1 MAKDDNT
8 FMKGVQERIGTDKYI
23 RGVGE
28 IDYQRRTGK
37 DDGDTSMFTPEELM
51 RLIAI
56 REKQDAKLKKEIEDK
71 ELKEAVTKKQSKGGS
86 MTKQMELFNEGG
98 LKEEGGTVDPVSGN
112 DVPIGSTKEEVRDDI
127 PAQLSEGEFVFPAD
141 VVRYIG
147 LEKLMKLRQNAK
159 QGLKAMEDMGQMGN
173 SDEATMPDDLPFDM
187 TDLDI
192 EDEIEYNRGGVVE
205 AQQGTYVAP
214 TVPTQYKNESID
226 TTSPMGMQQIQSGLN
241 TGVTTQAPY
250 TPNLGQLYAPQ
261 TQPYA
266 PVTYT
271 QFLGPSAAGAPQTE
285 TVRYFNE
292 ATGQTRMIPHVVNP
306 DGSRGATLYPVPEGF
321 VIQEEAPKEEAK
333 KTTATPTAKVQPVES
348 GDDGG
353 EDGSKTSAVD
363 LTGNPLSYTSVFGG
377 DALDKTMSNY
387 SSLQRG
393 LFNLYDAGS
402 RGVSGKINANNAI
415 LSAGKIALSDIR
427 GKISTGLN
435 IPTNF
440 DFGKLSTYEGITS
453 KKAQETRDGV
463 SRQLNQNIETI
474 RAAIIDPTTGE
485 VYTNKAFSDA
495 LSKYSVKT
503 TVLNKNTNIRSKR
516 NIGEIVTELRDRK
529 LQEVAKFQTDTG
541 VRDEKDPESIK
552 TAQQVAENMKNAS
565 NYFAYAGEPIESSY
579 DSSDYDTFTG
589 ESGQT
594 VDPSDISDAGGSF
607 AGDDPAFNQGGLAGK
622 KKKAKPKKMKR
633 GGLASR

>member
-8 FMKGVQERIGTDKYI
+8 FMKGVQERIGIDKYI

-56 REKQDAKLKKEIEDK
+56 RERQDAKLKKEIEDK

-147 LEKLMKLRQNAK
+147 LEKLMKLRQDAK

-192 EDEIEYNRGGVVE
+192 EDEIEYNRGGVVK

-214 TVPTQYKNESID
+214 TVPTQYRNESID

-333 KTTATPTAKVQPVES
+333 KTQVASAKVKPVDT
-348 GDDGG
+348 GDGG
-353 EDGSKTSAVD
+353 DSGGPTTSAVD
-363 LTGNPLSYTSVFGG
+363 PVGDPLSYQSLFNM
-377 DALDKTMSNY
+377 DALDKNLANLGKMQLGGFNVYSNIASGVTGKANVNALSTGAITSAY
-387 SSLQRG
+387 TTAKNNLNLKGTNIGTINNSSIRDML
-393 LFNLYDAGS
+393 
-402 RGVSGKINANNAI
+402 NNAI
-415 LSAGKIALSDIR
+415 ETAKVAVRDVSVDDEGNALSQDQVEKNINALAKAYGVDALDKSKLGRNFNLDVQLGKKLAEVIEARQKDIEDRESR
-427 GKISTGLN
+427 G
-435 IPTNF
+435 
-440 DFGKLSTYEGITS
+440 
-453 KKAQETRDGV
+453 
-463 SRQLNQNIETI
+463 IETG
-474 RAAIIDPTTGE
+474 TTPETSLGIE
-485 VYTNKAFSDA
+485 GLSMAQQQGIQDA
-495 LSKYSVKT
+495 LSGTGSGSLSPSV
-503 TVLNKNTNIRSKR
+503 
-516 NIGEIVTELRDRK
+516 G
-529 LQEVAKFQTDTG
+529 TG
-541 VRDEKDPESIK
+541 VTTGPGFGTVTPDESNQPSGEDDDPGG
-552 TAQQVAENMKNAS
+552 VDAS
-565 NYFAYAGEPIESSY
+565 NPS
-579 DSSDYDTFTG
+579 SSDMGYGFK
-589 ESGQT
+589 
-594 VDPSDISDAGGSF
+594 
-607 AGDDPAFNQGGLAGK
+607 QGGLAK
-622 KKKAKPKKMKR
+622 RKPKVKKMKR
-633 GGLASR
+633 GGLASRK

>member
-37 DDGDTSMFTPEELM
+37 DDGDTSMFTPEELR
-51 RLIAI
+51 RLIDI
-56 REKQDAKLKKEIEDK
+56 RERQDAKLKKEIEDK

-333 KTTATPTAKVQPVES
+333 KTTATPTAKVRPVES

-402 RGVSGKINANNAI
+402 RGISGKINANNAI
-415 LSAGKIALSDIR
+415 LSAGKIELSKIR
-427 GKISTGLN
+427 ANISQGYG

-440 DFGKLSTYEGITS
+440 DLGKLSTYKDIDS
-453 KKAQETRDGV
+453 NKAKEMRDKV

-495 LSKYSVKT
+495 LSKYDVKT

-516 NIGEIVTELRDRK
+516 NIGEIVTELKNKK
-529 LQEVAKFQTDTG
+529 LEEVTKFQTDTG
-541 VRDEKDPESIK
+541 VRDRTDPQSIK
-552 TAQQVAENMKNAS
+552 TAQQVAENMKKAS
-565 NYFAYAGEPIESSY
+565 DYFGDSAFQSSY

>member
-8 FMKGVQERIGTDKYI
+8 FMKGVQERIGIDKYI

-37 DDGDTSMFTPEELM
+37 DDGDTSMFTPEELR

-147 LEKLMKLRQNAK
+147 LEKLMKLRQDAK

-402 RGVSGKINANNAI
+402 RGVSGKINGNNAI

-427 GKISTGLN
+427 GKISKGFS

-440 DFGKLSTYEGITS
+440 DFGKLSTYETITS
-453 KKAQETRDGV
+453 EKAKEIRDGV
-463 SRQLNQNIETI
+463 SEQLNQNIQDI

-485 VYTNKAFSDA
+485 VYTNKAFSKA
-495 LSKYSVKT
+495 LKDYKIAET
-503 TVLNKNTNIRSKR
+503 KLNKNTNIRSKR
-516 NIGEIVTELRDRK
+516 NIGEIVRELSNKKKEEIRK
-529 LQEVAKFQTDTG
+529 DVIEQRITDERSAGPTG
-541 VRDEKDPESIK
+541 EAEDIA
-552 TAQQVAENMKNAS
+552 AQQSYEQEANNQQFTQTFGDSDVPS
-565 NYFAYAGEPIESSY
+565 VTGQDFSQDAY
-579 DSSDYDTFTG
+579 
-589 ESGQT
+589 
-594 VDPSDISDAGGSF
+594 
-607 AGDDPAFNQGGLAGK
+607 DDPFMNTGGLAGK
-622 KKKAKPKKMKR
+622 KKKVKPKKMKR

>member
-8 FMKGVQERIGTDKYI
+8 FMKGVQERIGIDKYI

-56 REKQDAKLKKEIEDK
+56 RERQDAKLKKEIEDK

-147 LEKLMKLRQNAK
+147 LEKLMKLRQDAK

-192 EDEIEYNRGGVVE
+192 EDEIEYNRGGVVK

-214 TVPTQYKNESID
+214 TVPTQYRNESID

-333 KTTATPTAKVQPVES
+333 KTQVASAKVKPVDT
-348 GDDGG
+348 GDGG
-353 EDGSKTSAVD
+353 DSGGPTTSAVD
-363 LTGNPLSYTSVFGG
+363 PAGDPLSYQSLFNM
-377 DALDKTMSNY
+377 DALDKNLANLGKMQLGGFNVYSNIASGVTGKANVNALSTGAITSAY
-387 SSLQRG
+387 TTAKNNLNLKGTNIGTINNSSIRDML
-393 LFNLYDAGS
+393 
-402 RGVSGKINANNAI
+402 NNAI
-415 LSAGKIALSDIR
+415 ETAKVAVRDVSVDDEGNALSQDQVEKNINALAKAYGVDALDKSKLGRNFNLDVQLGKKLAEVIEARQKDIEDRESR
-427 GKISTGLN
+427 G
-435 IPTNF
+435 
-440 DFGKLSTYEGITS
+440 
-453 KKAQETRDGV
+453 
-463 SRQLNQNIETI
+463 IETG
-474 RAAIIDPTTGE
+474 TTPETSLGIE
-485 VYTNKAFSDA
+485 GLSMAQQQGIQDA
-495 LSKYSVKT
+495 LSGTGSGSLSPSV
-503 TVLNKNTNIRSKR
+503 
-516 NIGEIVTELRDRK
+516 G
-529 LQEVAKFQTDTG
+529 TG
-541 VRDEKDPESIK
+541 VTTGPGFGTVTPDESNQPSGEDDDPGG
-552 TAQQVAENMKNAS
+552 VDAS
-565 NYFAYAGEPIESSY
+565 NPS
-579 DSSDYDTFTG
+579 SSDMGYGFK
-589 ESGQT
+589 
-594 VDPSDISDAGGSF
+594 
-607 AGDDPAFNQGGLAGK
+607 QGGLAK
-622 KKKAKPKKMKR
+622 RKPKVKKMKR
-633 GGLASR
+633 GGLASRK

>member
-37 DDGDTSMFTPEELM
+37 DDGDTSMFTPEELR
-51 RLIAI
+51 RLIDI
-56 REKQDAKLKKEIEDK
+56 RERQDAKLKKEIEDK

-333 KTTATPTAKVQPVES
+333 KTTATPTAKVRPVES

-402 RGVSGKINANNAI
+402 RGISGKINANNAI

-495 LSKYSVKT
+495 LSKYDVKT

-516 NIGEIVTELRDRK
+516 NIGEIVTELKNKK
-529 LQEVAKFQTDTG
+529 LEEVTKFQTDTG
-541 VRDEKDPESIK
+541 VRDRTDPQSIK

>member
-37 DDGDTSMFTPEELM
+37 DDGDTSMFTPEELR
-51 RLIAI
+51 RLIDI
-56 REKQDAKLKKEIEDK
+56 RERQDAKLKKEIEDK

-333 KTTATPTAKVQPVES
+333 KTTATPTAKVRPVES

-402 RGVSGKINANNAI
+402 RGISGKINANNAI
-415 LSAGKIALSDIR
+415 LSAGKIELSKIR
-427 GKISTGLN
+427 ANISQGYG

-440 DFGKLSTYEGITS
+440 DLGKLSTYKDIDS
-453 KKAQETRDGV
+453 NKAKEMRDKV

-495 LSKYSVKT
+495 LSKYDVKT

-516 NIGEIVTELRDRK
+516 NIGEIVTELKNKK
-529 LQEVAKFQTDTG
+529 LEEVTKFQTDTG
-541 VRDEKDPESIK
+541 VRDRTDPESIK
-552 TAQQVAENMKNAS
+552 TAQQVAENMKKAS
-565 NYFAYAGEPIESSY
+565 DYFGDSAFQSSY